1 MAFASLESLEKA
13 HEKEVVSRVSK
24 YLSNIGYSNFN
35 PNDVWMLEEPILEK
49 LRGNS
54 KRVYQQLL
62 ELNEGKC

>member
-1 MAFASLESLEKA
+1 MAFASLESLEEA

-35 PNDVWMLEEPILEK
+35 PNNIWMLEEPILEK

-54 KRVYQQLL
+54 KRVYQQLSD
-62 ELNEGKC
+62 NG

>member
-1 MAFASLESLEKA
+1 MAFSSLESLEKA

-35 PNDVWMLEEPILEK
+35 PNNIWMLEEPILEK

-62 ELNEGKC
+62 ELN

>member
-1 MAFASLESLEKA
+1 MAFSSLESLEEA

-35 PNDVWMLEEPILEK
+35 PNNIWMLEEPILEK

-62 ELNEGKC
+62 ELN

>member
-1 MAFASLESLEKA
+1 MGFSSLESLEKA

-35 PNDVWMLEEPILEK
+35 PNNIWMLEEPILEK

-54 KRVYQQLL
+54 KRVYQQLSD
-62 ELNEGKC
+62 NG